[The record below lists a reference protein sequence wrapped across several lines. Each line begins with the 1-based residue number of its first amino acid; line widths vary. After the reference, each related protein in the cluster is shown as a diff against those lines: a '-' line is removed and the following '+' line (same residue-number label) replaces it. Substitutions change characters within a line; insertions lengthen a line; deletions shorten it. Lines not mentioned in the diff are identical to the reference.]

1 MIRTGARNNFIT
13 VELQEG
19 ENTDVA
25 DMILMSRCK
34 HHIIA
39 NSSFSWWS
47 AWLNDS
53 PEKMVIA
60 PEKWIN
66 NKNMDDVYTERM
78 TKVAI

>member
-1 MIRTGARNNFIT
+1 M
-13 VELQEG
+13 L
-19 ENTDVA
+19 
-25 DMILMSRCK
+25 LMSRCK

-53 PEKMVIA
+53 PEKIVIA
-60 PEKWIN
+60 PSKWIN
-66 NKNMDDVYTERM
+66 NKKMDDIYTERM